1 MPTKLDVGF
10 DGGSKVGKKLALQ
23 HSEFGDLR
31 SSRIGSP
38 LINGCR
44 PWCNPQHAVPHT
56 RSGRS
61 SFVIFFERIEWISGL
76 AVQTVFRTADVS
88 VNEPELLPFVAGV
101 SSLRGTLLF
110 GTSLRRRMYT
120 QATTS

>member
-38 LINGCR
+38 LINGILMAAGPGATPNMR
-44 PWCNPQHAVPHT
+44 SHT
-56 RSGRS
+56 QDQVVLHS
-61 SFVIFFERIEWISGL
+61 
-76 AVQTVFRTADVS
+76 
-88 VNEPELLPFVAGV
+88 
-101 SSLRGTLLF
+101 
-110 GTSLRRRMYT
+110 
-120 QATTS
+120 